1 MLRKKF
7 MKQLIWLVLILTT
20 TTLQAQDVAF
30 KKIIEQQQVD
40 SKLATLTEAEAK
52 ESGVLL
58 RNQLF
63 IEYAFDSLRQ
73 LACIQGISKRIRI
86 NDSKAI
92 EMYNKIVLP
101 VPNTNDLLYLKAR
114 SISRNGSVKEVGLE
128 SVKEL
133 EEQGRVYK
141 ILAVEGLEV
150 GGELEYISLFRRN
163 SALFGAEILQSDIP
177 VRTSEVRIITPTYLQ
192 FEAKVYNAPATIQTD
207 TLLAGKRT
215 TTVLVKS
222 LPPIHEE
229 KYANLKAN
237 LVRVDYKLSYNQSR
251 GDERLYTW
259 QSAAET
265 FYDYLRTGVDESKKE
280 IEALLVKEKI
290 KGLAPELAIKKLENY
305 VKTNIA
311 LKEDEDA
318 DVATDI
324 LKKQYASKAG
334 MMRLYIVAL
343 ELLNIPY
350 EIVVGCSRADAVF
363 DKSFDSWS
371 FLDEYLLYFP
381 ATKKFLD
388 PGSPIFRYGMIDQ
401 FMEGNYA
408 LFIQKKKEGK
418 EVYPEGEVRL
428 IPFSTIVD
436 NHDDLAMEVS
446 FSPTMDQV
454 QGKVTRQMT
463 GHQAAQLRPYYHF
476 IKVEEERKNLTNEII
491 KSTLKPDVTYTN
503 ALVKNTNLNSDDVN
517 KPFVL
522 TTDMVLKSVL
532 ERAGK
537 KYLFKVG
544 ELIGPQVEMYNERA
558 RQYDIDMGNAH
569 SYKRVLK
576 IKIPEGYKVS
586 GLESLTR
593 NITDGKAD
601 PVMGFISTYKLEGN
615 LLTVNI
621 DEFYKQVLQ
630 PLSIYD
636 TFQKIINAAADF
648 NKVTLLLEKK

>member
-1 MLRKKF
+1 
-7 MKQLIWLVLILTT
+7 MKQLLWLVFILT
-20 TTLQAQDVAF
+20 TTLQAQEVAF
-30 KKIIEQQQVD
+30 KKIIEQQKVD
-40 SKLATLTEAEAK
+40 TKLATLTEAEQK

-58 RNQLF
+58 NNQLF
-63 IEYAFDSLRQ
+63 IEYAFDSLGQ

-114 SISRNGSVKEVGLE
+114 SIGKNGAIKEVGLE
-128 SVKEL
+128 AVKEL
-133 EEQGRVYK
+133 EERGRVYK

-177 VRTSEVRIITPTYLQ
+177 VRTSEVRIITPIYLQ
-192 FEAKVYNAPATIQTD
+192 FEAKVYNAPAIIQSD
-207 TLLAGKRT
+207 TLLVGKRT
-215 TTVLVKS
+215 TTISVKN
-222 LPPIHEE
+222 LLPIHEE

-237 LVRVDYKLSYNQSR
+237 LVRVDYKLSYNLSR

-265 FYDYLRTGVDESKKE
+265 FYDYLRTGLDESKKE
-280 IEALLVKEKI
+280 VDVLLIKEKI

-305 VKTNIA
+305 IKTNIA

-318 DVATDI
+318 EVATDI

-334 MMRLYIVAL
+334 MIRLYIVAL
-343 ELLNIPY
+343 ELLNIPH

-363 DKSFDSWS
+363 DKNFDSWS

-381 ATKKFLD
+381 TTKKFLD

-408 LFIQKKKEGK
+408 LFIQKKKDGK
-418 EVYPEGEVRL
+418 ETYPEGEVRL
-428 IPFSTIVD
+428 IPFSTIID

-446 FSPTMDQV
+446 FSPMMDQV

-476 IKVEEERKNLTNEII
+476 IKAEEERKNLTNEII

-503 ALVKNTNLNSDDVN
+503 AQIKNTNLNSEEAN
-517 KPFVL
+517 KPFIL
-522 TTDMVLKSVL
+522 TTDIVLKSVL

-544 ELIGPQVEMYNERA
+544 ELIGPQVEMYNERP
-558 RQYDIDMGNAH
+558 RQYAIDMGNAH
-569 SYKRVLK
+569 AYKRIVK
-576 IKIPEGYKVS
+576 IRVPEGYKVS

-593 NITDGKAD
+593 NITDGK
-601 PVMGFISTYKLEGN
+601 PESIMGFVSNYKLEGN
-615 LLTVNI
+615 LLTISI
-621 DEFYKQVLQ
+621 DEYYKQVLQ
-630 PLSIYD
+630 PLDIFPV
-636 TFQKIINAAADF
+636 FQKIINAAADF

>member
-1 MLRKKF
+1 
-7 MKQLIWLVLILTT
+7 MKHLLWFVLILATAS
-20 TTLQAQDVAF
+20 LQAQEVAF
-30 KKIIEQQQVD
+30 KKIIDQQKTD
-40 SKLATLTEAEAK
+40 TKLATLTDAEQK

-58 RNQLF
+58 QQQLY
-63 IEYAFDSLRQ
+63 IEYAFDSLGQ
-73 LACIQGISKRIRI
+73 LTCFQGISKRIRI

-114 SISRNGSVKEVGLE
+114 SISKNGAVKEVGLE
-128 SVKEL
+128 AVKEL

-141 ILAVEGLEV
+141 ILAVEGLEI

-177 VRTSEVRIITPTYLQ
+177 VRKSEVKIITPSYLQ
-192 FEAKVYNAPATIQTD
+192 FEAKVYNAPATIQSD

-215 TTVLVKS
+215 TTVLVQNLS
-222 LPPIHEE
+222 PIHEE

-237 LVRVDYKLSYNQSR
+237 LVRLDYKLSYNLSR
-251 GDERLYTW
+251 GDKRLYTW

-265 FYDYLRTGVDESKKE
+265 FYDYLRSGLEDSKKE

-311 LKEDEDA
+311 LKEDDEA
-318 DVATDI
+318 ELASDI
-324 LKKQYASKAG
+324 LKNKYASKAG

-343 ELLNIPY
+343 EVLNIPHD
-350 EIVVGCSRADAVF
+350 IVVGCNRADAVF
-363 DKSFDSWS
+363 DKTFESWS

-381 ATKKFLD
+381 TTKKFLD
-388 PGSPIFRYGMIDQ
+388 PANPIYRYGMIEQ
-401 FMEGNYA
+401 SMEGNYA

-418 EVYPEGEVRL
+418 ETFPESEIRL
-428 IPFSTIVD
+428 IPFSTIAD
-436 NHDDLAMEVS
+436 NHDDLAIEVS
-446 FSPTMDQV
+446 FSAAMDQI

-476 IKVEEERKNLTNEII
+476 IKAEEERKSLTNEIV

-503 ALVKNTNLNSDDVN
+503 AQIKNTNLNSDEVN
-517 KPFVL
+517 KPFVI
-522 TTDMVLKSVL
+522 TTDIVLKSVL

-544 ELIGPQVEMYNERA
+544 ELIGPQVEMYNERP
-558 RQYDIDMGNAH
+558 RQYAIDMGNAH
-569 SYKRVLK
+569 AYKRVMK
-576 IKIPEGYKVS
+576 VRIPEGYKVS
-586 GLESLTR
+586 GLESLNR
-593 NITDGKAD
+593 NITDGKPD
-601 PVMGFISTYKLEGN
+601 PIMGFISNYKLEGN
-615 LLTVNI
+615 LLTINI
-621 DEFYKQVLQ
+621 DEFYKEVLQ
-630 PLSIYD
+630 PVDIFP